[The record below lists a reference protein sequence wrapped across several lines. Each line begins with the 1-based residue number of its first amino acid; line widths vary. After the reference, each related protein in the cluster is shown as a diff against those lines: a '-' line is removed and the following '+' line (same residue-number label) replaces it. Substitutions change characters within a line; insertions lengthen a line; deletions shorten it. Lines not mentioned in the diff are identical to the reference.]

1 MTDADTSTA
10 AKPAGRSKATV
21 LQVLP
26 RLVSGGVERGT
37 IDVAAALKAAGWN
50 AVVASA
56 GGPMVHELE
65 RAGATHV
72 TLPLAS
78 KNPFVIRANI
88 DRLAALI
95 RRFDVDIVHARSRAP
110 AWSARYAAK
119 RTGRHFVTTFHNA
132 YGIGS
137 ILKHRYNAVMASGD
151 RVIAIS
157 CFVGDHVAARY
168 GVPPERLRV
177 IPRGVDV
184 NRFDPDKVRP
194 ERLIALMKA
203 WRLSDGVPL
212 VLMPGRLTRWKG
224 QRVLIEAVARL
235 KRPEL
240 HAVILGSGDAR
251 YRRELEEAVTRTGMA
266 GNFRFVDNCADIAA
280 AYMLADV
287 VVSASTLPEGFGR
300 VIVEAQAMGRPV
312 IATDHGGARETVL
325 PGETGWLVP
334 PGDADAL
341 AAALAEVLDQDPATR
356 LAMAKREIAHVREHF
371 SSALMTYRT
380 LSVYEELVPQQ
391 ATAPVAA

>member
-1 MTDADTSTA
+1 MIDADTNTV
-10 AKPAGRSKATV
+10 AKPAGRNKPTV

-26 RLVSGGVERGT
+26 RLVAGGVERGT

-50 AVVASA
+50 AIVASA
-56 GGPMVHELE
+56 GGPMVYELE

-110 AWSARYAAK
+110 AWSARYAVK

-132 YGIGS
+132 YGRGS
-137 ILKHRYNAVMASGD
+137 ILKNRYNAVMASGE

-157 CFVGDHVAARY
+157 HFVGEHVAASY

-212 VLMPGRLTRWKG
+212 VLLPGRLTRWKG
-224 QRVLIEAVARL
+224 QLVLIEAIARL
-235 KRPEL
+235 QRPEL
-240 HAVILGSGDAR
+240 HAVILGSGGAR
-251 YRRELEEAVTRTGMA
+251 YRRELENAVMQTGAA
-266 GNFRFVDNCADIAA
+266 GNFRFVEDCADIAV

-312 IATDHGGARETVL
+312 IATAHGGAQETVL

-334 PGDADAL
+334 PGDAEAL
-341 AAALAEVLDQDPATR
+341 AAALAQALDQDPAAR
-356 LAMAKREIAHVREHF
+356 LAMARREIAHAREYF
-371 SSALMTYRT
+371 SSSLMTRRT
-380 LSVYEELVPQQ
+380 LAVYEELVPQL